1 MTIYDELTNKYV
13 VKEKELSKV
22 KRSAKDKI
30 NTDKKGIESLKKE
43 KNSFRKKLEV
53 EKERNRLVRI
63 DMEKELKKNLVL
75 I

>member
-1 MTIYDELTNKYV
+1 MTKYDELTNKYV

-22 KRSAKDKI
+22 KRSAKDRI
-30 NTDKKGIESLKKE
+30 NTDKKVIDSLKKE

-63 DMEKELKKNLVL
+63 DMEKKRR

>member
-1 MTIYDELTNKYV
+1 MTKYDELTNKYV

-22 KRSAKDKI
+22 KRSAKDRI
-30 NTDKKGIESLKKE
+30 NTDKKVIDSLKKE
-43 KNSFRKKLEV
+43 KNSFKKKLEV

-63 DMEKELKKNLVL
+63 DMEKKRR

>member
-1 MTIYDELTNKYV
+1 MTKYDELTNKYV

-30 NTDKKGIESLKKE
+30 NTDKKVIDSLKKE

-63 DMEKELKKNLVL
+63 DMEKKRR